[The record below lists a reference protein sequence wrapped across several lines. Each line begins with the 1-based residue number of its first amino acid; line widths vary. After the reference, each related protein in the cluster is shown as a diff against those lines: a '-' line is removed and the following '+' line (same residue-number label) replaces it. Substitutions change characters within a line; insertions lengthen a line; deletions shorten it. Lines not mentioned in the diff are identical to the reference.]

1 LPPAREGGLRNAAA
15 VASCERKGMKTLGKR
30 LENRVAFITG
40 AGRNIGSAIALQF
53 AEEGADVVINVRADR
68 QQADDLVRRITALN
82 RKAVVVVGDVT
93 DPEAV
98 DRMVQT
104 ALDEFGRIDIL
115 VNNAAIRPSKPFL
128 EMEIEEWNHVI
139 DVNLNGPFLCCRKI
153 LPSMVRQKYGK
164 IVNIVG
170 WTAFRGWKD
179 RAHVIAAK
187 AGLHGLTRAL
197 ALDFADYYINVNTVA
212 FGYIDTRRNMEWYR
226 GNWPSEE
233 EWKRRIPLGRP
244 GSMEEA
250 AKTVAFLASDDSS
263 YITGQVIHANG
274 GALIY

>member
-1 LPPAREGGLRNAAA
+1 
-15 VASCERKGMKTLGKR
+15 MKTLGKR

-197 ALDFADYYINVNTVA
+197 AHELGPRIRVNSVA
-212 FGYIDTRRNMEWYR
+212 PGPVDTPMTRPHATPEWVER
-226 GNWPSEE
+226 KTS
-233 EWKRRIPLGRP
+233 KMVLGRF
-244 GSMEEA
+244 GTADEIA
-250 AKTVAFLASDDSS
+250 AVIRFLLSDAASFL
-263 YITGQVIHANG
+263 TGQTISANG
-274 GALIY
+274 GGVMP